1 MRVTRAALALL
12 VLACA
17 AAPAVAAAPPSPPP
31 PPARVTPEQAQAML
45 REISAK
51 VEKIRGLTFKTP
63 VEMKIIGSKEARAN
77 LFGKVDKA
85 DEEAALHTQN
95 AYLHMGLIPPGTNLL
110 KSYVDL
116 TEKDL
121 QGYYEHGTRVFYLLD
136 HVDADEVRGVMAHE
150 LTHAL
155 EDQHYDLASV
165 VKKAEGNPDYSTA
178 IRAVV
183 EGSATAVQLAFL
195 GREEGEKEAA
205 ERLRKTEGKRAE
217 RLRIAPSFTQRRL
230 LLPYLLGFTFLLQGK
245 PWEFYLGGGVYRSDI
260 DAAYQNPPFSTRQ
273 ILHPEQYWHG
283 RKRYQ
288 HLRLT
293 LPDLSTALGP
303 GWTRA
308 TEGSVGELG
317 LAVLTG
323 SREGIDIA
331 WALLPSRWTNAAATG
346 VLGDAYH
353 HYVNGD
359 RKVTVLLTRWD
370 TERDADQF
378 DQALLDKGRHFFR
391 YGLHVGTIAG
401 DIGDR
406 AQPVAIAALQGAK
419 FWE

>member
-1 MRVTRAALALL
+1 MRVLRSLLTLALVGGLAAPVRAAL
-12 VLACA
+12 
-17 AAPAVAAAPPSPPP
+17 PTPAPPPTRLTREK
-31 PPARVTPEQAQAML
+31 AHAML
-45 REISAK
+45 KEISAK
-51 VEKIRGLTFKTP
+51 VEKIRGLQFKTP
-63 VEMKIIGSKEARAN
+63 VEMKIITGKEARAQ
-77 LFGKVDKA
+77 FQAGVEKK
-85 DEEAALHTQN
+85 DEEDALHTQN
-95 AYLHMGLIPPGTNLL
+95 AYVQMGLVPPGTNLL
-110 KSYVDL
+110 KNYLDL

-136 HVDADEVRGVMAHE
+136 HVDAEEVRGVMAHE

-165 VKKAEGNPDYSTA
+165 VKKAEGNPDYLTA

-183 EGSATAVQLAFL
+183 EGAATAVQLAFM

-205 ERLRKTEGKRAE
+205 EQMKKTEGRRAE

-260 DAAYQNPPFSTRQ
+260 DAAYANPPFSTRQ
-273 ILHPEQYWHG
+273 ILHPEQYWYG

-293 LPDLSTALGP
+293 LPDLSSTLGP
-303 GWTRA
+303 GWSKVDD
-308 TEGSVGELG
+308 GSIGELG
-317 LAVLTG
+317 LAILTG
-323 SREGIDIA
+323 SREGIDVA
-331 WALLPSRWTNAAATG
+331 WALLPSRWTNKAATG
-346 VLGDAYH
+346 VLGDVYH
-353 HYVNGD
+353 HYVNGE
-359 RKVTVLLTRWD
+359 RRVTILLTRWD
-370 TERDADQF
+370 TEDDASQF
-378 DQALLDKGRHFFR
+378 DQALLNKGRHFFR

-406 AQPVAIAALQGAK
+406 AQPVAIEALRGVK